1 MADKAAL
8 RTTSRKTRGRLD
20 HQALSVVI
28 SREFVRLV
36 RERFMGASIA
46 GYCAIG
52 TEMNPYDAMVECHA
66 MGCKLCV
73 PVIRKSEK
81 KLVFGHWTPAMDM
94 VIGQFGIAEPVVLDQ
109 QVPDVIVLPCW
120 PMTERGDA
128 WDMVEGIMTVL
139 WRSCVLS
146 GRSGPSVL
154 QRVGRWL
161 MPCLAICMISL
172 LIWSSQILG

>member
-109 QVPDVIVLPCW
+109 QVPDVIVLPLLAYDGEGRRLGYGGGYYDRALAELRAVGQVW
-120 PMTERGDA
+120 AIGFAAGGQMVDA
-128 WDMVEGIMTVL
+128 LPCDMHDQPLDMVVT
-139 WRSCVLS
+139 
-146 GRSGPSVL
+146 
-154 QRVGRWL
+154 
-161 MPCLAICMISL
+161 
-172 LIWSSQILG
+172 